1 MRKIY
6 LRIINLTFFLLAVN
20 YSNISFA
27 QLNLNNLNNI
37 NIGEVHGN
45 FQADAQYYISDS
57 SIGADPA
64 PEKMLLNGFAN
75 IIYTKGKF
83 SAGIRYESYLNARQG
98 FDSRYQGNA
107 IPYRYA
113 SYKADELEVTVGNFY
128 QQFGNGFILRSYE
141 DRGLGFDNALDGI
154 RLKYEPFKGIY
165 LTGITGKQR
174 SFMTQGPGIIRGFDS
189 EIQLNEVFNK
199 FSDKKLIVTIGGS
212 FVSRFQ
218 KDEDQTLVL
227 PENVGASSGRLKI
240 SRNNFSIN
248 AEYANKINDPN
259 AANNY
264 IYKPGEAILIA
275 SNYAKKGFAVSLSA
289 SRTDNMNFRSDRTAS
304 VNNLL
309 INYTP
314 ALNKQHTYSLLSFY
328 PYASQPNGEFQFS
341 SEVNWK
347 IIKKSNHKLDI
358 TFNYSGANNLD
369 TTWLNPIA
377 DSSLQGYKANSYF
390 MGKKVL
396 LRDCYFEVNQK
407 FGKKIKMSV
416 IYAYQEYN
424 NKLLKGA
431 SDAGSVTIYSHIA
444 VVDITYKLK
453 SGKSIRTELQH
464 LATKQ
469 DKQNWVYALAEF
481 TINSNWFV
489 AALDQYNYGNTH
501 TDALG
506 NYDKRSHY
514 YNISAGYNKNT
525 NRITLSYGKQRAG
538 IFCVGGICRQVP
550 ASNGIT
556 LSITSSF

>member
-6 LRIINLTFFLLAVN
+6 FRTIKVTAFLLAVN

-27 QLNLNNLNNI
+27 QLNLNNLSNL

-45 FQADAQYYISDS
+45 FQADAQYYVPDS
-57 SIGADPA
+57 TIGADPA
-64 PEKMLLNGFAN
+64 PEKMLMNGFAN

-98 FDSRYQGNA
+98 FDSRYQGNG

-113 SYKADELEVTVGNFY
+113 TYKADELEVTVGNFY

-154 RLKYEPFKGIY
+154 RLKYEPVKGIY
-165 LTGITGKQR
+165 LTGLTGKQR
-174 SFMTQGPGIIRGFDS
+174 SFMTQGPGIVRGFDG
-189 EIQLNEVFNK
+189 EIQMNETFK
-199 FSDKKLIVTIGGS
+199 KLTDKKLILTLGGS
-212 FVSRFQ
+212 FVSRYQ

-227 PENVGASSGRLKI
+227 PENVGASSARFKI
-240 SRNNFSIN
+240 SRNDISIN
-248 AEYANKINDPN
+248 GEYATKINDPN

-264 IYKPGEAILIA
+264 VYKPGEAIFLA
-275 SNYAKKGFAVSLSA
+275 ANYAKKGFAVSLSA

-314 ALNKQHTYSLLSFY
+314 ALNKQHTYNLLSFY

-347 IIKKSNHKLDI
+347 IIKKSEHKLDI
-358 TFNYSGANNLD
+358 TFNYSGSNDLD
-369 TTWLNPIA
+369 TMRLNPST
-377 DSSLQGYKANSYF
+377 DSTLQGYKANSYF
-390 MGKKVL
+390 IGEKVL

-407 FGKKIKMSV
+407 FGKKFKMSV

-424 NKLLKGA
+424 NKFLKGA

-444 VVDITYKLK
+444 VVDMTYKIK
-453 SGKSIRTELQH
+453 ASRAIRAELQH

-469 DKQNWVYALAEF
+469 DKQNWAYALVEY

-489 AALDQYNYGNTH
+489 AVLDQYNYGNTH
-501 TDALG
+501 KDGNG
-506 NYDKRSHY
+506 NYDKRTHY
-514 YNISAGYNKNT
+514 YNVSAGYNKNA